1 MNDPKQRKKLLW
13 ALILGGAL
21 VFCLLFVSLF
31 APSAPSAASEP
42 VLRVASDA
50 SVTPAATAS
59 AATSTSG
66 SGFSLGG
73 GQLVSLAWRLAL
85 VAIIIAVSI
94 VGLRWWARK
103 TSGPRSTTGFL
114 KVIDTLAISNGRTIH
129 LVALGD
135 RVIAIGATPQQLTF
149 LNELSD
155 DEARCV
161 IDSLPTQ
168 SDQPL
173 AAFAA
178 ELFQSVRRTTSA
190 GRMPPA
196 DRHEAVVGDKR
207 TR

>member
-1 MNDPKQRKKLLW
+1 MNDSKQRKKLMW

-21 VFCLLFVSLF
+21 IFCLLFVSLL
-31 APSAPSAASEP
+31 APSAPSSPTEP
-42 VLRVASDA
+42 VIRFASDA
-50 SVTPAATAS
+50 AATPAATATVGHS
-59 AATSTSG
+59 GG

-85 VAIIIAVSI
+85 VAVIIAVSI

-135 RVIAIGATPQQLTF
+135 RVIAIGATAQQLSF

-155 DEARCV
+155 DEATKV
-161 IDSLPTQ
+161 LSALPQ
-168 SDQPL
+168 AGDQQPL

-178 ELFQSVRRTTSA
+178 ELFQSMRRTTTA
-190 GRMPPA
+190 GRIPPP
-196 DRHEAVVGDKR
+196 DRHEAVIGDER
-207 TR
+207 AR

>member
-21 VFCLLFVSLF
+21 VFCLVFVSLF
-31 APSAPSAASEP
+31 APSAPTATNEP
-42 VLRVASDA
+42 VLRVATDA
-50 SVTPAATAS
+50 ATPAATVS
-59 AATSTSG
+59 AAASPSG

-85 VAIIIAVSI
+85 VAVIIAISI

-155 DEARCV
+155 DEARHV
-161 IDSLPTQ
+161 IDSLPQ
-168 SDQPL
+168 QADQPL
-173 AAFAA
+173 SAFAA
-178 ELFQSVRRTTSA
+178 ELFQSVRRTTTARSI
-190 GRMPPA
+190 PPTNH
-196 DRHEAVVGDKR
+196 REAVIGDER
-207 TR
+207 SR